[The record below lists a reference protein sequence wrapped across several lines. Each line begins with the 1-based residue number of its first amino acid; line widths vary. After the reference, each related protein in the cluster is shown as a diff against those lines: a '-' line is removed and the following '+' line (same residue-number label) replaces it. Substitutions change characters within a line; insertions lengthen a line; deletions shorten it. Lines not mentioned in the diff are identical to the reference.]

1 MVEEENTANSSETQ
15 DMIDEMDCH
24 DAEMNSEASTT
35 EENIEDDAN
44 SEVVV
49 ELVKGHN
56 AEQEPE
62 SRGENVG
69 KEIKST
75 GKSGGKKGSGESDV

>member
-1 MVEEENTANSSETQ
+1 MEEENTTNSSETQ
-15 DMIDEMDCH
+15 DMIDEMDFH

-69 KEIKST
+69 KEVKST
-75 GKSGGKKGSGESDV
+75 GKSGGQKGSGESDV

>member
-1 MVEEENTANSSETQ
+1 MEEENTTNSSETQ
-15 DMIDEMDCH
+15 DMIDEMDFH
-24 DAEMNSEASTT
+24 DAEMKSEASTT

-75 GKSGGKKGSGESDV
+75 GKSGGQKGSGESDV

>member
-1 MVEEENTANSSETQ
+1 
-15 DMIDEMDCH
+15 MIDEMDFR

-44 SEVVV
+44 SEVVD

-62 SRGENVG
+62 RRGENVG

-75 GKSGGKKGSGESDV
+75 GKIGGKKGSGESDV

>member
-1 MVEEENTANSSETQ
+1 LVEEENTANSSETQ
-15 DMIDEMDCH
+15 DMIDEMDFH

-44 SEVVV
+44 SEVVD
-49 ELVKGHN
+49 ELFKGHN
-56 AEQEPE
+56 AEQESE

-75 GKSGGKKGSGESDV
+75 GKSGGKKGIGESDV

>member
-1 MVEEENTANSSETQ
+1 MEEENTTNSSETQ
-15 DMIDEMDCH
+15 DMIDEMDFH

-75 GKSGGKKGSGESDV
+75 GKSGGQKGSGESDV

>member
-1 MVEEENTANSSETQ
+1 MEEESTANSSETQ
-15 DMIDEMDCH
+15 DMIDEMDFH

-75 GKSGGKKGSGESDV
+75 GKSGGQKGSGESDV